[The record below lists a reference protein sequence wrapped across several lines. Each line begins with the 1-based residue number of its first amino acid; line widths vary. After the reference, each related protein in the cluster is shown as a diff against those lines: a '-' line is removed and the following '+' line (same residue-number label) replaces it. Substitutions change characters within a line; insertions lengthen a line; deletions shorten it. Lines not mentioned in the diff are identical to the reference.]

1 MLVQFFFLYNIY
13 VCVCLGKLGWV
24 RIIIISWDLNI
35 LLLKM
40 KSAGIVTDVAD
51 SNSQES
57 CDDGACSSIEISSDE
72 EDKDEMLDSPAST
85 KR

>member
-1 MLVQFFFLYNIY
+1 
-13 VCVCLGKLGWV
+13 
-24 RIIIISWDLNI
+24 
-35 LLLKM
+35 M

-72 EDKDEMLDSPAST
+72 EDKMLDSPAST